1 MSSNEKTFSFNVAN
15 IIWILFFVGVL
26 VLFTNAFSFHGIIV
40 LDKDIEYGSVLSIL
54 TLPTYIYFVFHSLRK
69 IKENKNDYIKIDDN
83 QLIYRTSEGTT
94 RVAMKEITKSHLIH
108 NLMNKEIFI
117 ETNGSNF
124 LIDAFGFPREV
135 LKLPEMIEQ
144 NKNSKVGIDKS

>member
-26 VLFTNAFSFHGIIV
+26 VLFTNTFSFHDIIV

-54 TLPTYIYFVFHSLRK
+54 ALPTYIYFVFHSIKK

-94 RVAMKEITKSHLIH
+94 RVAMKEITKSDSQPH
-108 NLMNKEIFI
+108 E
-117 ETNGSNF
+117 
-124 LIDAFGFPREV
+124 
-135 LKLPEMIEQ
+135 
-144 NKNSKVGIDKS
+144 

>member
-1 MSSNEKTFSFNVAN
+1 MKGLKTAN
-15 IIWILFFVGVL
+15 TKI
-26 VLFTNAFSFHGIIV
+26 
-40 LDKDIEYGSVLSIL
+40 DID
-54 TLPTYIYFVFHSLRK
+54 K
-69 IKENKNDYIKIDDN
+69 IKILID
-83 QLIYRTSEGTT
+83 
-94 RVAMKEITKSHLIH
+94 
-108 NLMNKEIFI
+108 KEIFI